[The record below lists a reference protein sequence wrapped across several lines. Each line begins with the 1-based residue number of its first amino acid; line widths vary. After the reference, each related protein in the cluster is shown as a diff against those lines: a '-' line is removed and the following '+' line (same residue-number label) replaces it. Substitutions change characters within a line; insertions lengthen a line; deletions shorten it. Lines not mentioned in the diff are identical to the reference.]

1 MSKRPERIEYVIAL
15 YVCRCVVSQ
24 ISQTV
29 GLSHQALETSLRPGG
44 MIELSH
50 IPPSEAIRLSI
61 TARHRQLD
69 KTLLKGEILFVG
81 SVEKVEG

>member
-15 YVCRCVVSQ
+15 YVCRCAVSQ
-24 ISQTV
+24 MSQTV
-29 GLSHQALETSLRPGG
+29 GLSHQALETSLRPVG

-50 IPPSEAIRLSI
+50 IPPSEAISLSI
-61 TARHRQLD
+61 TARHWQLD